1 MKDREVA
8 IAYSKE
14 LREWYK
20 EREKDKKAAPP
31 PLPRILALDL
41 TGGYRCNAWPW
52 GGRTARVPLHGGTF
66 TADTLE
72 HMVKDGRFDS
82 VRVVVF
88 HEKHGERYF
97 LVKEQEDFG
106 RIALKMVRERNG
118 NRFCNLYD
126 GCGEDVNPPEPKITM
141 EQAATMDKEIQS
153 TVNALWTRYR
163 EAKGRALEEVKHAA
177 LLKKALDGDACAAV
191 QVLFQNR
198 DHEYEGFEVV
208 TPEELS

>member
-1 MKDREVA
+1 MIMKDREVA
-8 IAYSKE
+8 IAYAKE

-20 EREKDKKAAPP
+20 ERDKDKVRAGRAWRYKKAAPP

-41 TGGYRCNAWPW
+41 
-52 GGRTARVPLHGGTF
+52 GGRF

-72 HMVKDGRFDS
+72 HMVKDGHFDS

-163 EAKGRALEEVKHAA
+163 EAKVRASEDVRHSA
-177 LLKKALDGDACAAV
+177 LMKKALDGDACAAV
-191 QVLFQNR
+191 QVLFRSMDN
-198 DHEYEGFEVV
+198 EYEGFEVV

>member
-8 IAYSKE
+8 IAYAKE

-20 EREKDKKAAPP
+20 EREKDNKAAPP

-41 TGGYRCNAWPW
+41 
-52 GGRTARVPLHGGTF
+52 GGRFTSKIWPSHRSKG

-72 HMVKDGRFDS
+72 HMVKDGHFDS

-126 GCGEDVNPPEPKITM
+126 GCGEDVSPPEPKITM

-163 EAKGRALEEVKHAA
+163 EAKVRASEDVKHAA

-191 QVLFQNR
+191 QVLSRNR
-198 DHEYEGFEVV
+198 DQEYEGFEVV
-208 TPEELS
+208 TPKELP